1 MICRLWRGWTT
12 PENADAYERVVRGE
26 VIPGI
31 EARKI
36 PGFRHID
43 LMRRDLG
50 DEVEFQTLMWFDS
63 LDSIMAFMGE
73 DYAVSHVPPQAQA
86 VLKRFDERAAHFEVI
101 DRREQRWLSRA
112 ADDRR
117 YPPVADRFPQSSRR
131 ADRGRAD
138 GFVLLSGPNGAGKT
152 NVLEAVSLL
161 TPGRGLRQVPIAE
174 MARSDGPGGF
184 AVAARL
190 DDDTEIGTGTTRG
203 RARPPAGADQR
214 RAGRGQ
220 LAWRTA
226 GGAVADAG
234 DGPAVHRE
242 RGRPAALPRPAD
254 PGAGAGPCPP
264 RRALRGGDAVAQQA
278 ARRRAARPTL
288 TGWRRLEAQMAE
300 HGAALGEARVAA
312 PSAR

>member
-1 MICRLWRGWTT
+1 MSGGAICRLWRGWTT

-31 EARKI
+31 EARRI

-43 LMRRDLG
+43 LMRRDAG

-63 LDSIMAFMGE
+63 LDSIKAFMGE

-101 DRREQRWLSRA
+101 DRREQDRLSRA

-161 TPGRGLRQVPIAE
+161 TPGRGPAASADRRNGAE
-174 MARSDGPGGF
+174 
-184 AVAARL
+184 
-190 DDDTEIGTGTTRG
+190 
-203 RARPPAGADQR
+203 R
-214 RAGRGQ
+214 RAGRICG
-220 LAWRTA
+220 
-226 GGAVADAG
+226 
-234 DGPAVHRE
+234 
-242 RGRPAALPRPAD
+242 RG
-254 PGAGAGPCPP
+254 
-264 RRALRGGDAVAQQA
+264 A
-278 ARRRAARPTL
+278 ARRSDRNWHRNERQPLRTGGRCGSTARRQPSTRL
-288 TGWRRLEAQMAE
+288 ASGWQCC
-300 HGAALGEARVAA
+300 G
-312 PSAR
+312 